1 MKWLLSFL
9 HSSLWVH
16 SHRDA
21 LFYVIVHLE
30 ALVVKNPPPT
40 TGDTRDVGLIPGSGR
55 SHGGENGNHSS
66 IPVWKIPWT
75 EQPVRPQSWVI
86 KSWTQVNTQFQH
98 THPQNHCLKCSEC
111 DRLHYLSL
119 QRLFFLVPSHMATQL
134 KMTVLNLLCSQ
145 VRPCDST
152 GQ

>member
-1 MKWLLSFL
+1 MSPLPQGCSVLCHCSL
-9 HSSLWVH
+9 RGASSKESASHYRRHKRCGFDPWV
-16 SHRDA
+16 R
-21 LFYVIVHLE
+21 
-30 ALVVKNPPPT
+30 
-40 TGDTRDVGLIPGSGR
+40 
-55 SHGGENGNHSS
+55 
-66 IPVWKIPWT
+66 KIPWRRKW
-75 EQPVRPQSWVI
+75 QPLQYSCLENSMDRATWQATVMGHKELDTSEHTI
-86 KSWTQVNTQFQH
+86 STH
-98 THPQNHCLKCSEC
+98 THTQNHCLKCSEC